1 LKNCADVREMDHQ
14 RDHDHDRDSDHDRD
28 HDSDRDRHPD
38 PDHDRAS
45 DPPIVL
51 KSNRITATTLSP
63 LH

>member
-1 LKNCADVREMDHQ
+1 MDHQ
-14 RDHDHDRDSDHDRD
+14 RGPGTDLDHDHARPRDSDRD
-28 HDSDRDRHPD
+28 IARDRHPD

>member
-1 LKNCADVREMDHQ
+1 MDHQ
-14 RDHDHDRDSDHDRD
+14 RGPGTDLDHDHARPRDSDRD
-28 HDSDRDRHPD
+28 IARDRHPD

-51 KSNRITATTLSP
+51 KSNRITATTLSS

>member
-1 LKNCADVREMDHQ
+1 MDHQ
-14 RDHDHDRDSDHDRD
+14 RGPGTDRD
-28 HDSDRDRHPD
+28 HDHARPRDSDRDIARDRHPD